1 MSDIAERVRKHVV
14 AHLDVDESKVTEG
27 AKFVEDLTADS
38 LEVVELLMAVE
49 EEFDIE
55 VPDDAAEKIRTI
67 GDLIAFIES
76 KQA

>member
-14 AHLDVDESKVTEG
+14 AHLGVDESKVTEG
-27 AKFVEDLTADS
+27 AKFVEDLAADS

-49 EEFDIE
+49 EEFYIE

-67 GDLIAFIES
+67 GDLVAFIES

>member
-14 AHLDVDESKVTEG
+14 AHLGVDESKVTEG
-27 AKFVEDLTADS
+27 AKFVEDLAADS

-49 EEFDIE
+49 EEFNIE

-67 GDLIAFIES
+67 GDLVAFIES